1 MMSKN
6 SQDQSEFSVSGCY
19 ITRFF
24 KSFVVAS
31 RWAWAM
37 ILVLLFL
44 GLELAAI
51 SPDLHELICPDA
63 DSPYDCCSAKQFQ
76 SGLIE
81 EALAQVS
88 VVLTP
93 FSWVATGFSFDRLY
107 QASPMFLVALSRG
120 PPVKLVL
127 I

>member
-1 MMSKN
+1 
-6 SQDQSEFSVSGCY
+6 
-19 ITRFF
+19 
-24 KSFVVAS
+24 
-31 RWAWAM
+31 M

-51 SPDLHELICPDA
+51 SPDLHEMICPDA
-63 DSPYDCCSAKQFQ
+63 DSPYDCCAVKQFQ

-81 EALAQVS
+81 EALAQVC
-88 VVLTP
+88 VVSTP
-93 FSWVATGFSFDRLY
+93 FSWVATRFSFDSFYR
-107 QASPMFLVALSRG
+107 ASPMFLVALSRG